1 MAIQMRRGNI
11 ADYDPT
17 KIRPGEWAVATDAER
32 VFIGVANGAIE
43 IAKKSDIDEAS
54 DIILDAKVKAL
65 ESIYGGEPST
75 VATVAEMT
83 NTDLTYIYSGS
94 ETGYT
99 AGHWYYWD
107 GTAWTDGG
115 QYASGMILDE
125 ISEGILESYV
135 TEGSYTSTGVTT
147 ERISDTE
154 LKVYGTCTA
163 NRRFNVYNGFQTVRT
178 TASPFQEMLPA
189 GTYRISMSANK
200 TVGNP
205 RVTFS
210 YSTYANALWTVLN
223 GQTVIYKFI
232 QPFMFGFYANTN
244 INYGTEEDPTIV
256 TLRIESLTAK
266 DLVARET
273 DTTLAVEG
281 KAADAK
287 TVGDVIDMISEWED
301 CLTMSNY
308 AAAGDVDVDRV
319 GDYSFSVSGTAS
331 SSEWHPMFNGW
342 IDPLWQGFY
351 KMLDLGKYRV
361 TITATGMGA
370 SDILLGF
377 CYDNEFTTLAAEVH
391 GNKGKVIEL
400 TAPTMVAFKV
410 INGTNYGTGDNK
422 TTVTFHV
429 EKALT
434 VDTALSTTST
444 NPVQNKAIA
453 KAIADLQDAQFQH
466 GLYGAKWDRTSNL
479 LTRTRDAVGITTD
492 TTNFCH
498 LGSINENYSNPFDD
512 IYPWSDM
519 FVCDV
524 DLTKYRTGE
533 YTLKQCITAV
543 YGDPDFTYVGTENLF
558 VGRYRPEFW
567 HKSIEDAD
575 GNVEFLVSQFAR
587 PGYKHSPE
595 AIDGVGYCVDVGN
608 NKVTSGSGVPLTNVV
623 VSTIHT
629 RANNNG
635 FTLTD
640 IDALD
645 AQIILYLV
653 EYANWNAQVAIG
665 DGCDNC
671 YRQNAADIIS
681 NVTVANGV
689 TVFDVP
695 NTTALLNLLDV
706 GTQVSFG
713 ASTGATTYKA
723 IVTDRDGTTV
733 TLDREIA
740 ITDGM
745 ILSVHGFSS
754 CEFDLLNESV
764 GNASG
769 YIGTRHHANA
779 YYRGASLYA
788 NRYRYI
794 LGCYRQTQTN
804 HIWICPDG
812 VDPDDYN
819 ALNTSVH
826 EDTGTALPT
835 VTTAGWRALG
845 SDAKVVG
852 GLSAFL
858 AVGDE
863 SGSSSSPVGDQQYV
877 PLPTV
882 GNTILFFGCASHR
895 GLNCGVAG
903 CDWNFGSGAS
913 SWGFGAAPILKSP
926 L

>member
-1 MAIQMRRGNI
+1 MVTQTYTI
-11 ADYDPT
+11 
-17 KIRPGEWAVATDAER
+17 
-32 VFIGVANGAIE
+32 
-43 IAKKSDIDEAS
+43 
-54 DIILDAKVKAL
+54 
-65 ESIYGGEPST
+65 ST
-75 VATVAEMT
+75 VKNAVPPRVKMSQYDHDSRTIVFTVVNGSGAVMDLTGKNVNVEGTRADGHAFAVSCTVNGNSVSFTETTDMTNQAGDHPAELVISNGSDRLGTMNFVISVEPCAMDENAEITEEDQSLFNQLYEKLATGSPATAATVAEMT
-83 NTDLTYIYSGS
+83 DTGAVYLYTGS
-94 ETGYT
+94 ETGYET
-99 AGHWYYWD
+99 GDWYYCN
-107 GTAWTDGG
+107 GSAWV
-115 QYASGMILDE
+115 SG
-125 ISEGILESYV
+125 
-135 TEGSYTSTGVTT
+135 
-147 ERISDTE
+147 
-154 LKVYGTCTA
+154 
-163 NRRFNVYNGFQTVRT
+163 
-178 TASPFQEMLPA
+178 
-189 GTYRISMSANK
+189 GTY
-200 TVGNP
+200 G
-205 RVTFS
+205 
-210 YSTYANALWTVLN
+210 
-223 GQTVIYKFI
+223 
-232 QPFMFGFYANTN
+232 
-244 INYGTEEDPTIV
+244 
-256 TLRIESLTAK
+256 
-266 DLVARET
+266 
-273 DTTLAVEG
+273 
-281 KAADAK
+281 
-287 TVGDVIDMISEWED
+287 
-301 CLTMSNY
+301 
-308 AAAGDVDVDRV
+308 AAAVDAD
-319 GDYSFSVSGTAS
+319 
-331 SSEWHPMFNGW
+331 
-342 IDPLWQGFY
+342 
-351 KMLDLGKYRV
+351 LDIR
-361 TITATGMGA
+361 
-370 SDILLGF
+370 
-377 CYDNEFTTLAAEVH
+377 
-391 GNKGKVIEL
+391 
-400 TAPTMVAFKV
+400 
-410 INGTNYGTGDNK
+410 
-422 TTVTFHV
+422 
-429 EKALT
+429 
-434 VDTALSTTST
+434 ST
-444 NPVQNKAIA
+444 NAVQNKAITEA
-453 KAIADLQDAQFQH
+453 VEELRDARFQH

-533 YTLKQCITAV
+533 YTLKQCIPAV

-608 NKVTSGSGVPLTNVV
+608 NKVTSGSGVPLTNVA

-665 DGCDNC
+665 DGCDSC

-695 NTTALLNLLDV
+695 NTTALLDLLDV

-826 EDTGTALPT
+826 EDTDTALPT
-835 VTTAGWRALG
+835 VTTVGWRTLG

-877 PLPTV
+877 PLPTA
-882 GNTILFFGCASHR
+882 GNTVLFFGCRSNV
-895 GLNCGVAG
+895 GWCCGVGG
-903 CDWNFGSGAS
+903 CVWFYGSGTSDWAS
-913 SWGFGAAPILKSP
+913 GAAPILKSP

>member
-54 DIILDAKVKAL
+54 ETILDAKVKAL

-75 VATVAEMT
+75 VDTVAEMT

-125 ISEGILESYV
+125 ITDYILESYV
-135 TEGSYTSTGVTT
+135 TEGSYTSSGVTT

-178 TASPFQEMLPA
+178 TSSPFQAMLPA

-200 TVGNP
+200 TTGNP
-205 RVTFS
+205 RVTFT
-210 YSTYANALWTVLN
+210 YTTYADALWTVLN
-223 GQTVIYKFI
+223 GQTVTYKFT

-244 INYGTEEDPTIV
+244 INYGTADDPTIV
-256 TLRIESLTAK
+256 TLRIESITAK
-266 DLVARET
+266 DEVARRIDPT
-273 DTTLAVEG
+273 LTLAGV
-281 KAADAK
+281 AADAK
-287 TVGDVIDMISEWED
+287 
-301 CLTMSNY
+301 
-308 AAAGDVDVDRV
+308 
-319 GDYSFSVSGTAS
+319 
-331 SSEWHPMFNGW
+331 
-342 IDPLWQGFY
+342 
-351 KMLDLGKYRV
+351 
-361 TITATGMGA
+361 ATGERIGE
-370 SDILLGF
+370 IR
-377 CYDNEFTTLAAEVH
+377 
-391 GNKGKVIEL
+391 
-400 TAPTMVAFKV
+400 
-410 INGTNYGTGDNK
+410 
-422 TTVTFHV
+422 
-429 EKALT
+429 
-434 VDTALSTTST
+434 
-444 NPVQNKAIA
+444 
-453 KAIADLQDAQFQH
+453 DAQFQH
-466 GLYGAKWDRTSNL
+466 GLYGAKWDRTTNL

-492 TTNFCH
+492 TSNFRH

-524 DLTKYRTGE
+524 DLTKYRTGQ

-543 YGDPDFTYVGTENLF
+543 YGDPDFTYVGTEDLF

-608 NKVTSGSGVPLTNVV
+608 DKVTSGSGVPLTNVA

-640 IDALD
+640 IDNLD

-671 YRQNAADIIS
+671 YRQNAADVIS
-681 NVTVANGV
+681 NVTTADGV

-706 GTQVSFG
+706 GVQVSFG
-713 ASTGATTYKA
+713 ASVGATTYKA
-723 IVTDRDGTTV
+723 IVASRNGVTV

-769 YIGTRHHANA
+769 YIGTIHHANA

-812 VDPDDYN
+812 VDPDDYD

-835 VTTAGWRALG
+835 LTTAGWRALG

-858 AVGDE
+858 TVGDE
-863 SGSSSSPVGDQQYV
+863 SGSSLSPVGDQQYV
-877 PLPTV
+877 PLPTA
-882 GNTILFFGCASHR
+882 GNTVLFFGGRS
-895 GLNCGVAG
+895 GYGWYCGVAG
-903 CDWNFGSGAS
+903 CGWSIGSGYSA
-913 SWGFGAAPILKSP
+913 WDYGAAPILKSP